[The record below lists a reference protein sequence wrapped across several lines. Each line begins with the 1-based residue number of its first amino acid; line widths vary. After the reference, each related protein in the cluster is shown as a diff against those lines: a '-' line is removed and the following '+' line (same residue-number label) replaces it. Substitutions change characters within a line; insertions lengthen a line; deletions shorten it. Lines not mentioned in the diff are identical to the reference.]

1 MYQDYITQQ
10 DCNFLWDKINEIG
23 SYIEIEFSFILD
35 GEGEDFL
42 DWLEST
48 HIVQDLRR
56 FP

>member
-1 MYQDYITQQ
+1 MK
-10 DCNFLWDKINEIG
+10 LG
-23 SYIEIEFSFILD
+23 LIEIELSFILD

-56 FP
+56 FPW